1 MAVDE
6 RTRHE
11 MYLGLEER
19 LGPKVADALMQHLP
33 SIGWAEVATKR
44 DVDMLAA
51 TTRHEIDGLHQKI
64 DRLDQKIDR
73 LDQKIDGLDR
83 KVDREVGSLREST
96 ARELAGMEE
105 RLGLLIESRLQRTA
119 NRLMLWLF
127 PTLLTT
133 LGLVFAVAKLA

>member
-33 SIGWAEVATKR
+33 PIGWADVATKR

-51 TTRHEIDGLHQKI
+51 TTRHEIDGLH
-64 DRLDQKIDR
+64 QKIDR